1 MENPHGISLN
11 EKIAVVI
18 GGTGGIGAALADG
31 LAAAGAT
38 VVPTSRNAQ
47 RVHSA
52 VERLQDATGG
62 SLPALT
68 VDATDE
74 ASLQELTQVVTD
86 RFERIDILINASGQT
101 LRKSAFDTTVDEW
114 NSVLAANLSAP
125 FLASKILG
133 KKMAENGGGRILNI
147 ASMGSFVGLTGVSA
161 YCASKGGLAQLTRSL
176 AQEWAPLGITV
187 NAIAPGFFE
196 TDLNRE
202 IIAPGTERRR
212 KIEERTP
219 MSRIGNLDELVGA
232 VLYLV
237 SDAAGFVTG
246 TILPIDGGFLASGI

>member
-1 MENPHGISLN
+1 MKNQPRATLN
-11 EKIAVVI
+11 EKVAVII

-38 VVPTSRNAQ
+38 VVPTSRNAERVQ
-47 RVHSA
+47 RA
-52 VERLQDATGG
+52 VERLEDA
-62 SLPALT
+62 SEVSIPAVT

-74 ASLQELTQVVTD
+74 RSLEELAQVVTD
-86 RFERIDILINASGQT
+86 RFKRIDILINASGRT
-101 LRKSAFDTTVDEW
+101 LRRSAFETTAEDWSAVIE
-114 NSVLAANLSAP
+114 ANLSAP
-125 FLASKILG
+125 FFASKVLG
-133 KKMAENGGGRILNI
+133 KKMAQNGGGRIVNI
-147 ASMGSFVGLTGVSA
+147 ASMGSFVGLTGVAA

-202 IIAPGTERRR
+202 IIAEGTERRR
-212 KIEERTP
+212 RIEERTP
-219 MSRIGNLDELVGA
+219 MRRIGNLDELVGA

-237 SDAAGFVTG
+237 SDDAGFVTG
-246 TILPIDGGFLASGI
+246 TILPIDGGFLVSGI

>member
-1 MENPHGISLN
+1 MENPPGISLN
-11 EKIAVVI
+11 EKVAVVI
-18 GGTGGIGAALADG
+18 GGTTGIGAALGDG
-31 LAAAGAT
+31 LAAAGAA
-38 VVPTSRNAQ
+38 VVPTSRNVD
-47 RVHSA
+47 RVRSS
-52 VERLQDATGG
+52 VERLSTATGMD
-62 SLPALT
+62 LPAVT
-68 VDATDE
+68 VDATNE
-74 ASLQELTQVVTD
+74 ESLRELARVVTD
-86 RFERIDILINASGQT
+86 RFARIDILINAAGQT
-101 LRKSAFDTTVDEW
+101 LRKSVFDTTAEEW
-114 NSVLAANLSAP
+114 NAVLAANLSAP

-133 KKMAENGGGRILNI
+133 KSMAENGTGRIINI
-147 ASMGSFVGLTGVSA
+147 ASMGSFVGLTGVTA

-219 MSRIGNLDELVGA
+219 MGRIGNLDELVSA

>member
-1 MENPHGISLN
+1 MESPSERSLN
-11 EKIAVVI
+11 EKVAVII

-31 LAAAGAT
+31 LAAAGAA
-38 VVPTSRNAQ
+38 VVPTSRNAERVQNAVQ
-47 RVHSA
+47 RLKDSTGVSIPA
-52 VERLQDATGG
+52 V
-62 SLPALT
+62 S

-74 ASLQELTQVVTD
+74 ASLQELTRVVTD

-114 NSVLAANLSAP
+114 NAVLAANLSAP
-125 FLASKILG
+125 FLASKIFG
-133 KKMAENGGGRILNI
+133 KKMAENGGGRIVNI
-147 ASMGSFVGLTGVSA
+147 ASMGSFVGLSGVAA

-212 KIEERTP
+212 RIEEHTP
-219 MSRIGNLDELVGA
+219 MGRIGNLDELVGA

>member
-1 MENPHGISLN
+1 MENPPGATLN
-11 EKIAVVI
+11 EKVAVII

-31 LAAAGAT
+31 LAAAGGT
-38 VVPTSRNAQ
+38 VVPTSRNAERVQKAVQ
-47 RVHSA
+47 RMKDSTGVTIPA
-52 VERLQDATGG
+52 V
-62 SLPALT
+62 T

-74 ASLQELTQVVTD
+74 ASLQHLAHTVTD
-86 RFERIDILINASGQT
+86 RFERIDILINASGRT
-101 LRKSAFDTTVDEW
+101 LRKSAFDTTADEW
-114 NSVLAANLSAP
+114 NAVLEANLSAP
-125 FLASKILG
+125 FLASKVLG
-133 KKMAENGGGRILNI
+133 KRMAENGGGRIVNI
-147 ASMGSFVGLTGVSA
+147 ASMGSFVGLSGVSA

-202 IIAPGTERRR
+202 VIAPGTERRR

-219 MSRIGNLDELVGA
+219 MGRIGNLDELVGA

-237 SDAAGFVTG
+237 SDAAVFVTG
-246 TILPIDGGFLASGI
+246 TILPIDGGFLVSGI

>member
-1 MENPHGISLN
+1 LDEQV
-11 EKIAVVI
+11 AVVI
-18 GGTGGIGAALADG
+18 GGTTGIGAALADG
-31 LAAAGAT
+31 LAAAGAA
-38 VVPTSRNAQ
+38 VVPTSRNAD
-47 RVHSA
+47 RVRSA
-52 VERLQDATGG
+52 VEKLTTATGID
-62 SLPALT
+62 LPALA

-74 ASLQELTQVVTD
+74 GSLRELAHVVTD
-86 RFERIDILINASGQT
+86 RFTRVDILINSSGQT
-101 LRKSAFDTTVDEW
+101 LRKSVFDTTVEEW
-114 NSVLAANLSAP
+114 NAVLAANLSAP
-125 FLASKILG
+125 FLASKIFGEL
-133 KKMAENGGGRILNI
+133 MAKNGGGRIVNI
-147 ASMGSFVGLTGVSA
+147 ASMGSFVGLSGVVA

-219 MSRIGNLDELVGA
+219 MGRIGNLDELVSA
-232 VLYLV
+232 VLFLV
-237 SDAAGFVTG
+237 SDGAGFVTG

>member
-1 MENPHGISLN
+1 MENPPGATLN
-11 EKIAVVI
+11 EKVAVII

-31 LAAAGAT
+31 LAAVGGT
-38 VVPTSRNAQ
+38 VVPTSRNAD
-47 RVHSA
+47 RVQKA
-52 VERLQDATGG
+52 VRRLKDSTGVTI
-62 SLPALT
+62 PAVT

-74 ASLQELTQVVTD
+74 ASLQHLAQTVTD
-86 RFERIDILINASGQT
+86 RFERIDILINASGRT
-101 LRKSAFDTTVDEW
+101 LRKSAFDTTADEW
-114 NSVLAANLSAP
+114 NAVLEANLSAP
-125 FLASKILG
+125 FLASKVLG
-133 KKMAENGGGRILNI
+133 KRMAENGGGRIVNI
-147 ASMGSFVGLTGVSA
+147 ASMGSFVGLSGVSA

-202 IIAPGTERRR
+202 VIAPGTERRR

-219 MSRIGNLDELVGA
+219 MGRIGNLDELVGA

-237 SDAAGFVTG
+237 SDAAAFVTG
-246 TILPIDGGFLASGI
+246 TILPIDGGFLVSGI